1 MSMNGKNFRYGV
13 FIKKNYLLQVASY
26 CLFGEQ
32 PWQQLYTF
40 TEKIET
46 NSLQTVDS
54 TRMIHED
61 VVYFLLKTDEMSTK
75 IE

>member
-1 MSMNGKNFRYGV
+1 M
-13 FIKKNYLLQVASY
+13 
-26 CLFGEQ
+26 FGEQ

-46 NSLQTVDS
+46 GSLQRVDS

-61 VVYFLLKTDEMSTK
+61 VVYFLLKTDEISTK